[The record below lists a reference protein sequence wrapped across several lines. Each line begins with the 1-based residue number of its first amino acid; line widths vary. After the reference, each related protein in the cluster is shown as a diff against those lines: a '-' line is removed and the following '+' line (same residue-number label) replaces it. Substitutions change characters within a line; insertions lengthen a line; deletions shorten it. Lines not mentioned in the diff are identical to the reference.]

1 LTNQSIYFILSK
13 QIQKQNIMNFLDALQ
28 TEDTLTEN
36 GMVTNSSTL
45 NECVNLFFT
54 IGAMRGQDKER
65 LLSLFSKAFIEN
77 PKTALRILFWARD
90 VRGGAGERQIFRDII
105 QLLAEVAPKVLAKNI
120 KFIPEFGRW
129 DDLTVLFNTKVNDD
143 AIDTIVQG
151 LEAKNGLCAKWMPRK
166 GVIFNSIRKVM
177 GLTPKSLRKTLVVLS
192 KTVEQKMCANEWTNI
207 EYSKVPSLAMARYT
221 KAFSKHNLIGFGE
234 YLESLKKGETKV
246 NAGAVYPYDVI
257 KTLEQG
263 VKDLAI
269 EQWKALPNFMEG
281 STERILPVVDV
292 SGSMINLAGN
302 NSNLTCL
309 DVAVSLG
316 LYISERNEGSF
327 KDSFITF
334 SERPQLQK
342 LRGNLYDRYTQLR
355 VAEWGMSTN
364 LESVFK
370 LILNQSIKHNVPQSE
385 MPTKILILSDMEFN
399 QATGRNNSAIQMIRE
414 EYENSGYQLPGIIF
428 WNIQSRGDNF
438 PVRFDESGTAL
449 ISGFSPSILKS
460 ILGGKELS
468 PVLIMTETIE
478 SERYKMIEV

>member
-1 LTNQSIYFILSK
+1 
-13 QIQKQNIMNFLDALQ
+13 MNFLDALQ

-77 PKTALRILFWARD
+77 PQTALRILFWARD

-105 QLLAEVAPKVLAKNI
+105 QLLAEVAPEVLAKNI

-143 AIDTIVQG
+143 AINTIVQG

-177 GLTPKSLRKTLVVLS
+177 GLTPKTLRKMLVVLS

-221 KAFSKHNLIGFGE
+221 KAFSKHDLTGFGV

-246 NAGAVYPYDVI
+246 NAGAVYPYDIV
-257 KTLEQG
+257 KTLGQG
-263 VKDLAI
+263 VKDLAV

-292 SGSMINLAGN
+292 SGSMSTSAGK
-302 NSNLTCL
+302 NSNLSCL
-309 DVAVSLG
+309 HVAISLG

-342 LRGNLYDRYTQLR
+342 LSGNLYDRYTQLR
-355 VAEWGMSTN
+355 TAEWGMSTN

-399 QATGRNNSAIQMIRE
+399 QATGRNNSAIQMIRK

-438 PVRFDESGTAL
+438 PVRFNESGTAL

-468 PVLIMTETIE
+468 PILIMNETIE

>member
-1 LTNQSIYFILSK
+1 
-13 QIQKQNIMNFLDALQ
+13 MNFLDALQ

-77 PKTALRILFWARD
+77 PQTALRILFWVRD

-129 DDLTVLFNTKVNDD
+129 DDITVLFNTKVNDD
-143 AIDTIVQG
+143 AINTIVQG
-151 LEAKNGLCAKWMPRK
+151 LETKNGLCAKWMPRK
-166 GVIFNSIRKVM
+166 GVIFNSIRKAM
-177 GLTPKSLRKTLVVLS
+177 GLTPKSLRNMLVVLS

-207 EYSKVPSLAMARYT
+207 EYSKVPSLAMTRYT
-221 KAFSKHNLIGFGE
+221 KAFSKHDLTGFGV

-246 NAGAVYPYDVI
+246 NAGAVYPYDVV
-257 KTLEQG
+257 KTLSQG

-292 SGSMINLAGN
+292 SGSMSTSTGKSN
-302 NSNLTCL
+302 NLTCM
-309 DVAVSLG
+309 DVAISLG

-342 LRGNLYDRYTQLR
+342 LSGNLYDRFMQLR
-355 VAEWGMSTN
+355 TADWGMSTN

-370 LILNQSIKHNVPQSE
+370 LILKQSIKHNVPQSE

-399 QATGRNNSAIQMIRE
+399 QATRTKNSAIQMIRE

-468 PVLIMTETIE
+468 PILIMNETIE